1 MRGATPFGIMFFAKD
16 AYFNPH
22 SPCGERL
29 LLSDQEQITV
39 IFQSTLPMRGA
50 TTVYEDSYDTSYI
63 SIHTPHAGS
72 DPYADYLNDIYG
84 GISIH
89 TPHAGSD
96 NGLP

>member
-1 MRGATPFGIMFFAKD
+1 
-16 AYFNPH
+16 
-22 SPCGERL
+22 
-29 LLSDQEQITV
+29 
-39 IFQSTLPMRGA
+39 MRGA